1 MIKEKQAA
9 IVNPV
14 EDALET
20 EDDDRLTDSIKID
33 FSAIPDHVR
42 EDLAAATFECVR
54 SFLQQPGGREFLEAK
69 KGSEESCKVKTKG
82 ALTIE
87 RSIRVVVIEPDK
99 PARITEIVCAGIN
112 ASSSRRIYPSHSRLR
127 HSWRESSQSRADT
140 RT

>member
-20 EDDDRLTDSIKID
+20 EDDDRLTDSVKID

-54 SFLQQPGGREFLEAK
+54 SFLQQPGGREFLDARKAAK
-69 KGSEESCKVKTKG
+69 KATK
-82 ALTIE
+82 
-87 RSIRVVVIEPDK
+87 
-99 PARITEIVCAGIN
+99 
-112 ASSSRRIYPSHSRLR
+112 
-127 HSWRESSQSRADT
+127 
-140 RT
+140 

>member
-42 EDLAAATFECVR
+42 EELAAATLECVR
-54 SFLQQPGGREFLEAK
+54 SFLQQPGGREFLDARKAAK
-69 KGSEESCKVKTKG
+69 KAAK
-82 ALTIE
+82 
-87 RSIRVVVIEPDK
+87 
-99 PARITEIVCAGIN
+99 
-112 ASSSRRIYPSHSRLR
+112 
-127 HSWRESSQSRADT
+127 
-140 RT
+140 

>member
-42 EDLAAATFECVR
+42 EELAAATLECVR
-54 SFLQQPGGREFLEAK
+54 SFLQQPGGREFLDARKAAK
-69 KGSEESCKVKTKG
+69 KAATSKAAK
-82 ALTIE
+82 
-87 RSIRVVVIEPDK
+87 
-99 PARITEIVCAGIN
+99 
-112 ASSSRRIYPSHSRLR
+112 
-127 HSWRESSQSRADT
+127 
-140 RT
+140 